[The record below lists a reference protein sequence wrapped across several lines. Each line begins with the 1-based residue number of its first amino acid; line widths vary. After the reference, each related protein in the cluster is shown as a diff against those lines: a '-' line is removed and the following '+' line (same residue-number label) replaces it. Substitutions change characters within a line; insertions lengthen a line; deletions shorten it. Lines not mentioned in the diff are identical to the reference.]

1 MSLAENALKRNI
13 DRSINLSKNIERL
26 NKNKV
31 STQKRLERVLKRKKL
46 SKSDLS
52 SVGKLQKKIIDVDKE
67 ISKLTVEYTKV
78 NKEIEKY
85 RKKVAQEQ
93 SKQHNELSKLIK
105 QQNLVNYEGAYVMDN
120 VSKEITELAE
130 AVKQSKQQKSRI
142 EYDVFLSHSNLDKE
156 DYVSEI
162 SEKLT
167 GKGFK
172 VFEDVKVFKIGHSQ
186 TDMMNE
192 GILNSKF
199 GVVFLSENFIKS
211 GWSDYEFKGLLNR
224 EIKEERVII
233 LPIWHEITYDEVK
246 QYNPVL
252 VDKFAL
258 TTDRFTID
266 EIVDR
271 ISDLIEESD
280 EVQI

>member
-1 MSLAENALKRNI
+1 MSLAENSLRKNVDKSIDLSKKI
-13 DRSINLSKNIERL
+13 DRLS
-26 NKNKV
+26 KNKV
-31 STQKRLERVLKRKKL
+31 STQKRLERVLKRKNL

-52 SVGKLQKKIIDVDKE
+52 SIGKLQKKVIDLDKE
-67 ISKLTVEYTKV
+67 ISKLTEEYTKV

-105 QQNLVNYEGAYVMDN
+105 KQNLINYEGTYVLDN
-120 VSKEITELAE
+120 VSEEITELAE
-130 AVKQSKQQKSRI
+130 AVKRSQQQKSRI
-142 EYDVFLSHSNLDKE
+142 EYDVFLSHSSLDKD

-167 GKGFK
+167 EKGFK

-186 TDMMNE
+186 TDMMNV

-199 GVVFLSENFIKS
+199 GVVFLSKNFIKS
-211 GWSDYEFKGLLNR
+211 GWGDYEFKGFLNR

-258 TTDRFTID
+258 ATDSFTID

-280 EVQI
+280 EV